1 MQDDVI
7 FSENRSTL
15 TARIIRDIDHHSA
28 KPIREKIDRELF
40 KVKPEL
46 LVLDFSEVRFMDSS
60 GIGLIMGRCEVAEE
74 LSARVRIISLSA
86 TLMKI
91 VRLSG
96 IEKIV
101 NLSVG

>member
-7 FSENRSTL
+7 FFEKCRTL
-15 TARIIRDIDHHSA
+15 TAQINRDIDHHSA
-28 KPIREKIDRELF
+28 KAIRERIDKELF

-46 LVLDFSEVRFMDSS
+46 LLLDFSQVHFMDSS

-74 LSARVRIISLSA
+74 LSAGVRIVSLSPL
-86 TLMKI
+86 LMKL

-96 IEKIV
+96 IEKIS
-101 NLSVG
+101 NLSIG

>member
-7 FSENRSTL
+7 FFENSRTL
-15 TARIIRDIDHHSA
+15 TARIRCDIDHHSA
-28 KPIREKIDRELF
+28 KAIRERIDKELF

-46 LVLDFSEVRFMDSS
+46 LLLDFSEVHFMDSS

-74 LSARVRIISLSA
+74 LSAGVRIVSMPA
-86 TLMKI
+86 ELMKL

-96 IEKIV
+96 IEKIA
-101 NLSVG
+101 NLSIG